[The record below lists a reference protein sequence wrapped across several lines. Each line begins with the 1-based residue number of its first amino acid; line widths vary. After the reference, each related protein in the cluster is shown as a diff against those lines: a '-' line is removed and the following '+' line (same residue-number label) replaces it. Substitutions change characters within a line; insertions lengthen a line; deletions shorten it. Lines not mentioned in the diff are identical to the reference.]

1 MSSPA
6 IFIKSFHVRIT
17 IGTKQF
23 HYTLLP
29 FPLND
34 DFTVFHG
41 TAYAALRLQ
50 YPPQFFQ
57 VGLCTDESFHHGDH
71 FSTAIL
77 AFDTHSQFLSVFGSV
92 SASFSSPLSNAKSGL
107 VEYTIPNLD
116 FQSLSFADMAQS
128 SVSFR

>member
-50 YPPQFFQ
+50 HPPQFFQ
-57 VGLCTDESFHHGDH
+57 GGLCTDEAFHHGNH

-77 AFDTHSQFLSVFGSV
+77 AFDTHSQFLSVLGRRV
-92 SASFSSPLSNAKSGL
+92 SCLFLAAIESEIRVGGIHHP
-107 VEYTIPNLD
+107 
-116 FQSLSFADMAQS
+116 
-128 SVSFR
+128 